1 MNSEDLQTLKAAV
14 KRIMDKSTKSITYN
28 MANYGEVK
36 SISVEEGG
44 GFTSGGW
51 LQVRGSSWS
60 DLVPLNSI
68 NKIDCEVNDKD
79 ACITLIDWLTSHEI
93 TKYIIRAEFA

>member
-1 MNSEDLQTLKAAV
+1 MNREDLQTLKAAV
-14 KRIMDKSTKSITYN
+14 KRIMNKSTKSITYN

-51 LQVRGSSWS
+51 LQVRGTSWR
-60 DLVPLNSI
+60 DLIPLNSI
-68 NKIDCEVNDKD
+68 DKD